1 MNPKERLAEV
11 RKSMKSLVAVADPT
25 DEQVEKL
32 DGFNKEAAKLE
43 AQIRA
48 TEQLEKA
55 ETEEAADVERRIRE
69 AAETARAEEAAKH
82 RRLAYVEAPH
92 QAQYADT
99 AKYDELTAGET
110 ALVIDVL
117 RRNGERPS
125 PGAFK
130 ALALKIGELK
140 DGDSED
146 SLKSANYVRNT
157 FRALTGIEATPQAT
171 ADAVKAG
178 ALKAAT
184 DPMYTGGANI
194 GADWVGTAYSSQIW
208 DAIRA
213 NNVVFGRVPS
223 ITVPDGFSSI
233 YIPLESTDPT
243 WYKVAEATA
252 ADGTLKVPAATVVA
266 SQMATDK
273 KQLTLGKLGAR
284 SMYTG
289 EMTEDSLIPFAAQLR
304 AQLEKSGT
312 EVLEHVMI
320 DGDVETSANKNI
332 NDIAGTPAG
341 TEPFL
346 LTDGF
351 RKLALVTNTANS
363 RSAGGTLTEDD
374 YIDTLKLLGV
384 AGLAGADPRAVAF
397 IVDYHV
403 HYANMKI
410 PTVKTRDVFSAATI
424 ENGFVRRMFGYEILP
439 AFQMHRASAS
449 TNARKAQTDGK
460 IDLDTDADNTTGAI
474 LAVRFDQWRQ
484 AFKRRMTLETTR
496 IANADSWEIVA
507 LVRWGLAYRDSE
519 ASAISYNV
527 GV

>member
-1 MNPKERLAEV
+1 MNLKEKLAET
-11 RKSMKSLVAVADPT
+11 RRSLKALVALGENAT
-25 DEQVEKL
+25 EEQVEKINSL
-32 DGFNKEAAKLE
+32 NAEAAKFE
-43 AQIRA
+43 ALIKA
-48 TEQLEKA
+48 GDELDKA
-55 ETEEAADVERRIRE
+55 ETEAAADVERRVRE
-69 AAETARAEEAAKH
+69 AEEKGRKEEAAKS
-82 RRLAYVEAPH
+82 RRLQYAEAPY
-92 QAQYADT
+92 QAQFNGVS
-99 AKYDELTAGET
+99 KYDELSAGET
-110 ALVIDVL
+110 ALVIDTLNANGKRVSGDAYKAL
-117 RRNGERPS
+117 TLKIAELKNQTNTEEGERS
-125 PGAFK
+125 VNYVKNAFK
-130 ALALKIGELK
+130 AHNPGIDLEKA
-140 DGDSED
+140 SE
-146 SLKSANYVRNT
+146 
-157 FRALTGIEATPQAT
+157 
-171 ADAVKAG
+171 AV
-178 ALKAAT
+178 KAAT

-252 ADGTLKVPAATVVA
+252 ADATLKVPAATVVA